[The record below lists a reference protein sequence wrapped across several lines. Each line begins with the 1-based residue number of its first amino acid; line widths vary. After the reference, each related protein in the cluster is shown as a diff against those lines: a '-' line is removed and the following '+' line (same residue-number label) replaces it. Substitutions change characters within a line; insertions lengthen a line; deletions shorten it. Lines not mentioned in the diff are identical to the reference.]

1 MNQLLQ
7 FTESVNEVKLV
18 GHIGGEIS
26 DEKATIFS
34 LVTNTDIKWV
44 LFKAQIIR
52 FSLRAKTI
60 NFLKK

>member
-34 LVTNTDIKWV
+34 LVTNTDIK
-44 LFKAQIIR
+44 
-52 FSLRAKTI
+52 
-60 NFLKK
+60 